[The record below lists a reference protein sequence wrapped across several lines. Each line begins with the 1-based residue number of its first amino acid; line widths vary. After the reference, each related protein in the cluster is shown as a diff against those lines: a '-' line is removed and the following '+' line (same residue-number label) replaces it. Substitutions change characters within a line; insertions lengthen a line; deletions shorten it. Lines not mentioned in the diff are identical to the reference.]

1 MRCGY
6 SRCWLLLDNL
16 DFRVCRLKAIGLS
29 SMGNADEGPT
39 VEVECVS
46 IWTMVSGEKSSELS
60 AHPFGM
66 SCGRIVQPCHKRSI
80 LIEVTCFPG
89 NASGNPAVGRMHSD
103 GRFAS
108 FFDLSSLV
116 TSNA

>member
-1 MRCGY
+1 MRQH
-6 SRCWLLLDNL
+6 LDHGVGREV
-16 DFRVCRLKAIGLS
+16 FRTLRASLC
-29 SMGNADEGPT
+29 
-39 VEVECVS
+39 
-46 IWTMVSGEKSSELS
+46 
-60 AHPFGM
+60 M